1 MNIAMKET
9 TEQAEQAEKAEKA
22 EQAEQLSTRRRKP
35 YARSILIGL
44 AIQVVIVDAM
54 FAAYAIKG
62 AHWAIPAATMNV
74 WIGAAAVQVI
84 GVVFCVTRMFP
95 IGRSHQSVSG

>member
-1 MNIAMKET
+1 MNIAMKAI
-9 TEQAEQAEKAEKA
+9 TEQAEQSEQA
-22 EQAEQLSTRRRKP
+22 EQAEQLSTKRRKP
-35 YARSILIGL
+35 YARAILIGL
-44 AIQVVIVDAM
+44 AIQVVIVDGM

-84 GVVFCVTRMFP
+84 GVVFCVTRLFP
-95 IGRSHQSVSG
+95 VGRSQQSVPG

>member
-9 TEQAEQAEKAEKA
+9 TEPADQAEQEE
-22 EQAEQLSTRRRKP
+22 STGPRRP
-35 YARSILIGL
+35 YARAILIGL
-44 AIQVVIVDAM
+44 TIQVVIVDAM

-74 WIGAAAVQVI
+74 WIGAGAIQVV

-95 IGRSHQSVSG
+95 LGRSHRSASG

>member
-1 MNIAMKET
+1 MNIAMKEI
-9 TEQAEQAEKAEKA
+9 TEPAD
-22 EQAEQLSTRRRKP
+22 QAEQLLTKQRKP

-74 WIGAAAVQVI
+74 WIGAGAVQMV
-84 GVVFCVTRMFP
+84 GVVFCVTRLFP
-95 IGRSHQSVSG
+95 LGRSQQSVSG

>member
-1 MNIAMKET
+1 MNIAMKEI
-9 TEQAEQAEKAEKA
+9 TEQAEQA
-22 EQAEQLSTRRRKP
+22 EQAEQLSTKHRRP

-74 WIGAAAVQVI
+74 WIGAGAIQVI
-84 GVVFCVTRMFP
+84 GVVFCVTRLFP
-95 IGRSHQSVSG
+95 LGRSQQSVSG